1 MKTLDFETRIAVG
14 DCLQGGSVTVVTA
27 ESGKLSHARLVALNS
42 TDGNGWL
49 DIFVAEMELYV
60 EESDI
65 LRQPTWNLLHNR
77 GNLVFEREVVLDA
90 NLGHI

>member
-1 MKTLDFETRIAVG
+1 
-14 DCLQGGSVTVVTA
+14 
-27 ESGKLSHARLVALNS
+27 
-42 TDGNGWL
+42 
-49 DIFVAEMELYV
+49 MELYV

-90 NLGHI
+90 NLGHIWVSPEESLLSKAPISSPRTGKRTAPTPGMD